1 MKERTVA
8 VVNNKEQERG
18 IQRWFRET
26 RSELRKVVWP
36 TREEALRLTYV
47 VLGIS
52 LVMGLLL
59 GFVDFALSALYSAL
73 VGA

>member
-1 MKERTVA
+1 MA
-8 VVNNKEQERG
+8 VVKDKEQERG
-18 IQRWFRET
+18 IQRWFQET

-52 LVMGLLL
+52 LAMGLLL
-59 GFVDFALSALYSAL
+59 GAVDLLLSALVSWL
-73 VGA
+73 IG

>member
-8 VVNNKEQERG
+8 VVKDKEQRG
-18 IQRWFRET
+18 IQRWFQET

-52 LVMGLLL
+52 LAMGLLL
-59 GFVDFALSALYSAL
+59 GAVDLLLSALVSWL
-73 VGA
+73 VG

>member
-8 VVNNKEQERG
+8 VVNNKEQQRG

-36 TREEALRLTYV
+36 TREEALRLMYV

-52 LVMGLLL
+52 LAMGLLL

-73 VGA
+73 VG

>member
-1 MKERTVA
+1 MA
-8 VVNNKEQERG
+8 VVKDKEQERG
-18 IQRWFRET
+18 IQRWFQET

-52 LVMGLLL
+52 LAMGLLL
-59 GFVDFALSALYSAL
+59 GAADLLLSALVSWL
-73 VGA
+73 LG

>member
-36 TREEALRLTYV
+36 TREEALRLMYV

-52 LVMGLLL
+52 LAMGLLL

-73 VGA
+73 VG

>member
-1 MKERTVA
+1 MA
-8 VVNNKEQERG
+8 VVKDKEQERG
-18 IQRWFRET
+18 IQRWFQET

-52 LVMGLLL
+52 LAMGLLL
-59 GFVDFALSALYSAL
+59 GAADLLLSALVSWL
-73 VGA
+73 VG

>member
-1 MKERTVA
+1 MA

-52 LVMGLLL
+52 LAMGLLL

-73 VGA
+73 VG

>member
-1 MKERTVA
+1 MKERMVA
-8 VVNNKEQERG
+8 VVKDKEQERG
-18 IQRWFRET
+18 IQRWFQET

-52 LVMGLLL
+52 LAMGLLL
-59 GFVDFALSALYSAL
+59 GAVDLLLSALVSWL
-73 VGA
+73 VG

>member
-1 MKERTVA
+1 MVA
-8 VVNNKEQERG
+8 VVKDKEQERG
-18 IQRWFRET
+18 IQRWFQET

-52 LVMGLLL
+52 LAMGLLL
-59 GFVDFALSALYSAL
+59 GAADLLLSALVSWL
-73 VGA
+73 VG

>member
-1 MKERTVA
+1 MA

-18 IQRWFRET
+18 IQRWFQET

-36 TREEALRLTYV
+36 TREEALRLMYV

-52 LVMGLLL
+52 LAMGLLL

-73 VGA
+73 VG

>member
-8 VVNNKEQERG
+8 VVKDKDQERA

-47 VLGIS
+47 VIGIS

-59 GFVDFALSALYSAL
+59 GLVDFALSALYSGLA
-73 VGA
+73 G

>member
-1 MKERTVA
+1 MA
-8 VVNNKEQERG
+8 VVKDDRQESG

-26 RSELRKVVWP
+26 RGELRKVVWP

-59 GFVDFALSALYSAL
+59 GGADLLLSTLYGLL
-73 VGA
+73 VR

>member
-1 MKERTVA
+1 MA
-8 VVNNKEQERG
+8 VVKDKEQERG
-18 IQRWFRET
+18 IQRWFQET

-52 LVMGLLL
+52 LAMGLLL
-59 GFVDFALSALYSAL
+59 GAVDLLLSALVSWFI
-73 VGA
+73 G

>member
-1 MKERTVA
+1 MA

-36 TREEALRLTYV
+36 TREEALRLMYV

-52 LVMGLLL
+52 LAMGLLL

-73 VGA
+73 VG